1 VEYLCYNAYI
11 YGGIMQVVKQFGPD
25 MEIEFLSDG
34 EKFKKQFA

>member
-1 VEYLCYNAYI
+1 
-11 YGGIMQVVKQFGPD
+11 MQVVKQFGPD